1 MTTAPAR
8 RPVLGTVSGL
18 ASAAAFATSGAF
30 AKSLLLAGWS
40 PGLVVALR
48 VTVAAL
54 ALAPALAWSLRG
66 RARLLLRN
74 ARTVLAYGATGVALT
89 QLAYFSAV
97 ERLSVGVALLLEY
110 LAPVLVVAWLW
121 ARRGV
126 RPSRL
131 TVAGAV
137 VSLAGLVLVLDLR
150 GDVRLDAVGVAWALV
165 AAAALTAYFLL
176 AESADADLPPIA
188 LAGGG
193 LAVGAV
199 LLWVAGALGAV
210 ELRRGAA
217 SVTLLDARVP
227 WWLPLAVIS
236 LVAAAF
242 AYVAGIAAVRALG
255 STPASF
261 LALSEVVFA
270 VAVAWAVLGELPSAV
285 QLGGGALVVAGIVAV
300 RAGSRAPLPGD

>member
-1 MTTAPAR
+1 M
-8 RPVLGTVSGL
+8 LGTVTGL

-48 VTVAAL
+48 VTVAAV
-54 ALAPALAWSLRG
+54 ALAPAVAWSLRG
-66 RARLLLRN
+66 RWGLLRDN
-74 ARTVLAYGATGVALT
+74 APVVVAYGATGVALT
-89 QLAYFSAV
+89 QLAYFNAV
-97 ERLSVGVALLLEY
+97 QRLSVGVALLLEY
-110 LAPVLVVAWLW
+110 LAPVLVVAWVW

-126 RPSRL
+126 RPARL
-131 TVAGAV
+131 TVVGGV
-137 VSLAGLVLVLDLR
+137 VSIAGLLLVLDVG
-150 GDVRLDAVGVAWALV
+150 GDVRLDPIGVAWGLV

-176 AESADADLPPIA
+176 AETADDELPPIA

-193 LAVGAV
+193 LAVGAAG
-199 LLWVAGALGAV
+199 LWAAGLVGAV
-210 ELRRGAA
+210 DLRAGDADVVLRGA
-217 SVTLLDARVP
+217 TLP

-285 QLGGGALVVAGIVAV
+285 QLAGGVLVLAGIVAV
-300 RAGSRAPLPGD
+300 RAGSR